1 MNRTLKKT
9 FKNKN
14 KLKQEGG
21 NNSIKVLSWNICWQ
35 AMKGEAK
42 GSAPI
47 LGAVCARTKFNRITK
62 LNECSTNVSKL
73 IDSLIIDYDF
83 IAIQEAAKWEQI
95 YNQSKKL
102 QAMGYVHHRIGSSSD
117 LVTFYNKNKYEA
129 KAVVSYTII
138 HNAKRGR
145 PYHIIYLQHRITLEF
160 YIFINLH
167 NAVGVTKDDLER
179 QLSSRF
185 HKFFEITKTE
195 QKHAEQLK
203 KRIQPRWSKTNYN
216 VIVAGDFN
224 DQGLMNYWQGLYPF
238 KHTNIPILKDI
249 LVKCEPEPP
258 KTCCRERENTNPP
271 YIGDYI
277 LVNSSL
283 AIEKNNYI
291 PKSEHLFPSSD
302 HLPILI
308 ELKSRTAV
316 SAPLTIGVRTRA
328 RKKID
333 LDLEEPEESDE
344 ESDEEL
350 ILIVEESDEESDDA
364 IIPPPNAI
372 IPPPN
377 AIIPPPN
384 AIIPPPNA
392 IIPPPNAIIP
402 SPNAIIPPPNAIIP
416 PPNAII
422 PSRQE
427 EIIPGQ
433 EETGPTGQIEETRP
447 PTQGAET
454 RPPTQPPPAQTEARP
469 PIQGAETIQPTQPV
483 ARPPTQGATQGAEAR
498 PPIQGATQAVTRPPT
513 QGAETRPPETRPP
526 TQGAP
531 TQGAEIRPPTQ
542 EAVQASIEKKEFARE
557 TALETE
563 TESSNMF
570 SAPLMAMICAI
581 PVVYLL
587 SK

>member
-9 FKNKN
+9 LKNKN

-21 NNSIKVLSWNICWQ
+21 NNSINVLSWNICWQ

-47 LGAVCARTKFNRITK
+47 LGAVCARTEFNHKTK
-62 LNECSTNVSKL
+62 LNACSTNVSKL

-83 IAIQEAAKWEQI
+83 IAIQEAVKWEEI
-95 YNQSKKL
+95 YKQSKKL

-224 DQGLMNYWQGLYPF
+224 DQGSMNYWQGLYPF

-249 LVKCEPEPP
+249 VVKCEPEPP

-302 HLPILI
+302 HLPVLI

-350 ILIVEESDEESDDA
+350 IVKESDEESDDA
-364 IIPPPNAI
+364 IIVPRQEEIIVPPNAI

-377 AIIPPPN
+377 AII
-384 AIIPPPNA
+384 
-392 IIPPPNAIIP
+392 
-402 SPNAIIPPPNAIIP
+402 S

-427 EIIPGQ
+427 EIIP
-433 EETGPTGQIEETRP
+433 TSQIEETIQPPPTQPETRAPTQPETRAPTQPETRAPTQPETIQPTQGAETRPPTQGATQGP

-454 RPPTQPPPAQTEARP
+454 RPPTQGATQGPPRHGAETRT
-469 PIQGAETIQPTQPV
+469 PIQGAETRPPTQPV
-483 ARPPTQGATQGAEAR
+483 ARPPTQGAEIR
-498 PPIQGATQAVTRPPT
+498 P
-513 QGAETRPPETRPP
+513 
-526 TQGAP
+526 P

-557 TALETE
+557 TETE
-563 TESSNMF
+563 TESTNMF

>member
-14 KLKQEGG
+14 KLKQVGG
-21 NNSIKVLSWNICWQ
+21 NDSINVLSWNICWQ

-47 LGAVCARTKFNRITK
+47 LGALCAGTEFNRKTK
-62 LNECSTNVSKL
+62 LNVCATNVSKL
-73 IDSLIIDYDF
+73 INSLPIDYDF
-83 IAIQEAAKWEQI
+83 IAIQEAVKWKEI

-102 QAMGYVHHRIGSSSD
+102 KAMGYVHHRIGASSE
-117 LVTFYNKNKYEA
+117 LVTFYNKDKYEA
-129 KAVVSYTII
+129 KAVVTYTII
-138 HNAKRGR
+138 NNGKRGR

-167 NAVGVTKDDLER
+167 NAVDVTKDDLER
-179 QLSSRF
+179 QLSRKF
-185 HKFFEITKTE
+185 HKFFEITRTE
-195 QKHAEQLK
+195 QEHAEQLK

-224 DQGLMNYWQGLYPF
+224 DQGSINYWQGLYPF

-249 LVKCEPEPP
+249 VVKCEPEPP

-316 SAPLTIGVRTRA
+316 SDPLTIGVRTRA
-328 RKKID
+328 QKKID
-333 LDLEEPEESDE
+333 LDLKELEETDE
-344 ESDEEL
+344 ESDDE
-350 ILIVEESDEESDDA
+350 LIVEESDEESDDA
-364 IIPPPNAI
+364 IIVPPRQEEIIVPPNAI

-377 AIIPPPN
+377 AII
-384 AIIPPPNA
+384 I
-392 IIPPPNAIIP
+392 
-402 SPNAIIPPPNAIIP
+402 S
-416 PPNAII
+416 
-422 PSRQE
+422 
-427 EIIPGQ
+427 GQ
-433 EETGPTGQIEETRP
+433 EETGPTGQIEEELRVIQPPPTQPETRPPTQGAPTQPETRPPTQGATPPTQGAETRP

-454 RPPTQPPPAQTEARP
+454 RPPTQGAPT
-469 PIQGAETIQPTQPV
+469 QGA
-483 ARPPTQGATQGAEAR
+483 PTQGATPPAQAEAR
-498 PPIQGATQAVTRPPT
+498 PPRGARPPRQGATPPT
-513 QGAETRPPETRPP
+513 QGAETRPPPPTQGAETIQPEARPP

-531 TQGAEIRPPTQ
+531 PPTQ
-542 EAVQASIEKKEFARE
+542 GVTQGPPTQGTPIQGAVQASIEKKEFARE
-557 TALETE
+557 IETE
-563 TESSNMF
+563 TESTNMF

>member
-47 LGAVCARTKFNRITK
+47 LGAVCARTEFNRKTK
-62 LNECSTNVSKL
+62 LNVCSTNVSKL

-83 IAIQEAAKWEQI
+83 IAIQEAAKWKEI
-95 YNQSKKL
+95 YDQSKKL
-102 QAMGYVHHRIGSSSD
+102 KAMGYVHHRIGSSSD

-195 QKHAEQLK
+195 QEHAEQLK
-203 KRIQPRWSKTNYN
+203 NRIQPRWSKTNYN

-328 RKKID
+328 RTKKD
-333 LDLEEPEESDE
+333 LDVVVPEESD
-344 ESDEEL
+344 DEPDDE
-350 ILIVEESDEESDDA
+350 LIVEESEEESDDA
-364 IIPPPNAI
+364 IIVPRQEEIIVPRQEEIIVPPNAI

-377 AIIPPPN
+377 AIIVPT
-384 AIIPPPNA
+384 
-392 IIPPPNAIIP
+392 
-402 SPNAIIPPPNAIIP
+402 
-416 PPNAII
+416 
-422 PSRQE
+422 
-427 EIIPGQ
+427 Q
-433 EETGPTGQIEETRP
+433 EETGPTGQIEETIQPPPPTQPEARP
-447 PTQGAET
+447 PAQPPPTQPEARPPAQGTPTQGTPTQGPPTQGAVTRPPIQGAPTQGTPTQGAETRPPAQGTPTQGAET
-454 RPPTQPPPAQTEARP
+454 RPPTQ
-469 PIQGAETIQPTQPV
+469 GAET
-483 ARPPTQGATQGAEAR
+483 
-498 PPIQGATQAVTRPPT
+498 
-513 QGAETRPPETRPP
+513 
-526 TQGAP
+526 
-531 TQGAEIRPPTQ
+531 RPPTQ

-563 TESSNMF
+563 TESTNMF

>member
-9 FKNKN
+9 LKNKN

-21 NNSIKVLSWNICWQ
+21 NNSINVLSWNICWQ

-47 LGAVCARTKFNRITK
+47 LGAVCARTEFNHKTK
-62 LNECSTNVSKL
+62 LNACSTNVSKL

-83 IAIQEAAKWEQI
+83 IAIQEAVKWEEI
-95 YNQSKKL
+95 YKQSKKL

-224 DQGLMNYWQGLYPF
+224 DQGSMNYWQGLYPF

-249 LVKCEPEPP
+249 VVKCEPEPP

-302 HLPILI
+302 HLPVLI

-328 RKKID
+328 RKKND
-333 LDLEEPEESDE
+333 LDLGEPEESYE
-344 ESDEEL
+344 ESDDEL
-350 ILIVEESDEESDDA
+350 IVKESDEESDDA
-364 IIPPPNAI
+364 IIVPRQEEIIVPPNAI

-377 AIIPPPN
+377 AII
-384 AIIPPPNA
+384 
-392 IIPPPNAIIP
+392 
-402 SPNAIIPPPNAIIP
+402 S

-427 EIIPGQ
+427 EIIP
-433 EETGPTGQIEETRP
+433 TSQIEETIQPPPTQPETRAPTQPETRAPTQPETRAPTQPETIQPTQGAETRPPTQGATQGP

-454 RPPTQPPPAQTEARP
+454 RPPTQGATQGPPRHGAETRT
-469 PIQGAETIQPTQPV
+469 PIQGAETRPPTQPV
-483 ARPPTQGATQGAEAR
+483 ARP
-498 PPIQGATQAVTRPPT
+498 
-513 QGAETRPPETRPP
+513 
-526 TQGAP
+526 P

-557 TALETE
+557 TETE
-563 TESSNMF
+563 TESTNMF

>member
-21 NNSIKVLSWNICWQ
+21 NNSINVLSWNICWQ

-47 LGAVCARTKFNRITK
+47 LGGVCARREFNSRTK

-83 IAIQEAAKWEQI
+83 IAIQEAAKWEAI

-179 QLSSRF
+179 QLSSKC

-203 KRIQPRWSKTNYN
+203 NRIQPRWSMTNYN

-224 DQGLMNYWQGLYPF
+224 DQGSMNYWQGLFPF

-249 LVKCEPEPP
+249 VVKCEPEPP
-258 KTCCRERENTNPP
+258 KTCCREMENTNPP

-302 HLPILI
+302 HLPVLI
-308 ELKSRTAV
+308 ELKSITAV
-316 SAPLTIGVRTRA
+316 SAPIVKGARTRA

-333 LDLEEPEESDE
+333 LDLEEPILKKSDE
-344 ESDEEL
+344 ESDDE
-350 ILIVEESDEESDDA
+350 LIVEESDEESDDA
-364 IIPPPNAI
+364 IIVPRQEEI
-372 IPPPN
+372 IVPRQEE
-377 AIIPPPN
+377 IIVP
-384 AIIPPPNA
+384 
-392 IIPPPNAIIP
+392 
-402 SPNAIIPPPNAIIP
+402 PNAIIPPPNAIIP

-427 EIIPGQ
+427 EIIPRQ
-433 EETGPTGQIEETRP
+433 EETGPTGQIEETIQPPPAAQIEARP
-447 PTQGAET
+447 PAQP
-454 RPPTQPPPAQTEARP
+454 PPTQPEARP
-469 PIQGAETIQPTQPV
+469 PAQGTETIQPTQGTPAQGTPTQGTPTQGTPTQGTPAQGPAQGAEARPPAQAV
-483 ARPPTQGATQGAEAR
+483 TRPPTQGATQGAE
-498 PPIQGATQAVTRPPT
+498 TRPPT
-513 QGAETRPPETRPP
+513 QEA
-526 TQGAP
+526 
-531 TQGAEIRPPTQ
+531 TQGAETRPPTQ

-557 TALETE
+557 TETE

>member
-9 FKNKN
+9 LKNKN

-21 NNSIKVLSWNICWQ
+21 NNSINVLSWNICWQ

-47 LGAVCARTKFNRITK
+47 LGAVCARTEFNHKTK
-62 LNECSTNVSKL
+62 LNACSTNVSKL

-83 IAIQEAAKWEQI
+83 IAIQEAVKWEEI
-95 YNQSKKL
+95 YKQSKKL

-224 DQGLMNYWQGLYPF
+224 DQGSMNYWQGLYPF

-249 LVKCEPEPP
+249 VVKCEPEPP

-302 HLPILI
+302 HLPVLI

-344 ESDEEL
+344 ESDDEL
-350 ILIVEESDEESDDA
+350 IVKESDEESDDA
-364 IIPPPNAI
+364 IIVPRQEEIIVPPNAI

-377 AIIPPPN
+377 AII
-384 AIIPPPNA
+384 
-392 IIPPPNAIIP
+392 
-402 SPNAIIPPPNAIIP
+402 S

-427 EIIPGQ
+427 EIIP
-433 EETGPTGQIEETRP
+433 TSQIEETIQPPPTQPETRAPTQPETRAPTQPETRAPTQPETIQPTQGAETRPPTQGATQGP

-454 RPPTQPPPAQTEARP
+454 RPPTQGATQGPPRHGAETRT
-469 PIQGAETIQPTQPV
+469 PIQGAETRPPTQPV
-483 ARPPTQGATQGAEAR
+483 ARPPTQGAEIR
-498 PPIQGATQAVTRPPT
+498 P
-513 QGAETRPPETRPP
+513 
-526 TQGAP
+526 P

-557 TALETE
+557 TETE
-563 TESSNMF
+563 TESTNMF